1 MQQSSETVE
10 KEVNIVDPDLS
21 MSSLSQHIISKIQ
34 YEAAKQQQ
42 NIAQQNSSTNSNSSS
57 KHGTSPVITPNTL
70 KNSEEYKRKRERNNI
85 AVRKSRDKAKL
96 KREKLQQSYV
106 KLNNDNK
113 LMLAVL
119 KDLIG
124 YLNET
129 GQDLVIRKLK
139 ELYPNFQDILVA
151 NLFTDGICSVQFS
164 GGTGSGRNVGIG
176 SLSQTNANGL
186 NSNTISTISGLNV
199 VVPKNLATTITTNS
213 NTTLATGINLG
224 NLALTNLVTC
234 QNNNNQ
240 NNLPSSA
247 NTNNS
252 DNISQS
258 SSSNNSQNLNLQR
271 LNLNNLLLNNSLN
284 LNLGNGNSSGS
295 VNLNGSDYHGNF

>member
-10 KEVNIVDPDLS
+10 KEVKIVDSDLS

-34 YEAAKQQQ
+34 YEASKQQL
-42 NIAQQNSSTNSNSSS
+42 NANVSSANSNS
-57 KHGTSPVITPNTL
+57 KNGTSSPGTTL

-164 GGTGSGRNVGIG
+164 GGTGSGTAIASGRNVGIG
-176 SLSQTNANGL
+176 TLTNGV
-186 NSNTISTISGLNV
+186 NTGTIGTISGLNI
-199 VVPKNLATTITTNS
+199 VVPKNLAITTNSNS

-234 QNNNNQ
+234 QNNNQ
-240 NNLPSSA
+240 NNLQSSA
-247 NTNNS
+247 NNNS

-271 LNLNNLLLNNSLN
+271 LNLNNLLLNHS
-284 LNLGNGNSSGS
+284 LGNGNSSGS
-295 VNLNGSDYHGNF
+295 VNLNRSDYHGNFQV